1 MATPAQKDL
10 NRLNKKAANE
20 RLKSVNP
27 DQAEAGSKR
36 KTNESKEEADARRE
50 TDKYRARKRR
60 GIETE
65 EEGNK
70 RREENAAR

>member
-1 MATPAQKDL
+1 MTYIIM
-10 NRLNKKAANE
+10 KA
-20 RLKSVNP
+20 K
-27 DQAEAGSKR
+27 AGSKR

-70 RREENAAR
+70 RREESAAR